1 MKNVYFK
8 FERVHLLSL
17 IYMSYRKSPTLV
29 PSKLCLC
36 LPTEWPL
43 LPFLSEEHCRIA
55 DSLHITRFCELSSD
69 LDLHRIQFL
78 ESHYTN
84 DRSFTGRRGVWLC
97 VCKTVA
103 PPPHTMFFFPEG
115 FRVKIFIF
123 FLVCVW
129 SKWNWKW
136 CLVMLPVSWIF
147 SKRES
152 LKFTVH
158 LVKLLWDFGL
168 GRSNVVYN
176 CLMEPDWEI
185 AGGLLLDLSSGL
197 ESFWV
202 SPKYHTTP
210 SLKLE
215 ASQSLKC
222 DGSLTLRS
230 SQTSKPMK
238 LSFLGYRKKNC
249 CNSGCKFFWLS
260 LTYCRLEKLLDSS
273 SSSSLSRSILCLF
286 SGISCVFATC
296 VAVYNY
302 KTTMF
307 QSKRKKKSII
317 ENEWIVAE
325 AKETFKEV
333 L

>member
-17 IYMSYRKSPTLV
+17 IYMSSRKSPTLV

-69 LDLHRIQFL
+69 LDLHGIQFL

-84 DRSFTGRRGVWLC
+84 DCSFAGRRGVWLC

-103 PPPHTMFFFPEG
+103 PPTRHTMFFFPRG
-115 FRVKIFIF
+115 ISGQNFHF
-123 FLVCVW
+123 FLSVYGQNGTESAW
-129 SKWNWKW
+129 YW
-136 CLVMLPVSWIF
+136 VMLPVSWIF
-147 SKRES
+147 SKGES
-152 LKFTVH
+152 FKFTVH

-168 GRSNVVYN
+168 GRSCVQ
-176 CLMEPDWEI
+176 LFDGTWLRD
-185 AGGLLLDLSSGL
+185 LLLDLSSGL

-202 SPKYHTTP
+202 SPKYHTTS

-249 CNSGCKFFWLS
+249 CNSGCKFFWLP

-286 SGISCVFATC
+286 SAISCLFATC

-307 QSKRKKKSII
+307 QSKRKKK
-317 ENEWIVAE
+317 A
-325 AKETFKEV
+325 
-333 L
+333 

>member
-1 MKNVYFK
+1 MYQKIYSWKGISF
-8 FERVHLLSL
+8 SL
-17 IYMSYRKSPTLV
+17 QYGQKLQASCAL
-29 PSKLCLC
+29 PSLN
-36 LPTEWPL
+36 PDPI
-43 LPFLSEEHCRIA
+43 PSHA
-55 DSLHITRFCELSSD
+55 SLET
-69 LDLHRIQFL
+69 
-78 ESHYTN
+78 
-84 DRSFTGRRGVWLC
+84 
-97 VCKTVA
+97 
-103 PPPHTMFFFPEG
+103 
-115 FRVKIFIF
+115 
-123 FLVCVW
+123 
-129 SKWNWKW
+129 
-136 CLVMLPVSWIF
+136 
-147 SKRES
+147 
-152 LKFTVH
+152 
-158 LVKLLWDFGL
+158 
-168 GRSNVVYN
+168 YN
-176 CLMEPDWEI
+176 CLVEPDWEI

>member
-1 MKNVYFK
+1 MILWAIKRPWSSWDPISRITLHKWLFIRWTSRRLIMCLQNCCAPHPSHNVFFFQRDFGWK
-8 FERVHLLSL
+8 FSF
-17 IYMSYRKSPTLV
+17 
-29 PSKLCLC
+29 
-36 LPTEWPL
+36 
-43 LPFLSEEHCRIA
+43 FLSVCMVKMELKVHGVGWCYRYLGYFPKERA
-55 DSLHITRFCELSSD
+55 LSSSYTWSYCAI
-69 LDLHRIQFL
+69 LAL
-78 ESHYTN
+78 E
-84 DRSFTGRRGVWLC
+84 G
-97 VCKTVA
+97 
-103 PPPHTMFFFPEG
+103 
-115 FRVKIFIF
+115 
-123 FLVCVW
+123 
-129 SKWNWKW
+129 
-136 CLVMLPVSWIF
+136 
-147 SKRES
+147 
-152 LKFTVH
+152 
-158 LVKLLWDFGL
+158 
-168 GRSNVVYN
+168 VVYN
-176 CLMEPDWEI
+176 CLMEPDLEI

-210 SLKLE
+210 TLKLE

-286 SGISCVFATC
+286 SAISCVFATC

-307 QSKRKKKSII
+307 QSKRKKK
-317 ENEWIVAE
+317 A
-325 AKETFKEV
+325 
-333 L
+333 

>member
-1 MKNVYFK
+1 MKNVDFK

-29 PSKLCLC
+29 PSKLYLC

-43 LPFLSEEHCRIA
+43 LPFRSEEHCRIT

-103 PPPHTMFFFPEG
+103 PPPPHTMFFFPEG

-129 SKWNWKW
+129 WKWNWKW

-152 LKFTVH
+152 FKFTIH

-168 GRSNVVYN
+168 GRSCVQ
-176 CLMEPDWEI
+176 LFDGTWWEI

-197 ESFWV
+197 EST
-202 SPKYHTTP
+202 PAPPPHYHVPSCIFFLEFLAFLQLVLLFTTI
-210 SLKLE
+210 
-215 ASQSLKC
+215 
-222 DGSLTLRS
+222 
-230 SQTSKPMK
+230 
-238 LSFLGYRKKNC
+238 
-249 CNSGCKFFWLS
+249 
-260 LTYCRLEKLLDSS
+260 KLL
-273 SSSSLSRSILCLF
+273 CF
-286 SGISCVFATC
+286 NQKG
-296 VAVYNY
+296 
-302 KTTMF
+302 
-307 QSKRKKKSII
+307 KKKHNWKRVNSRRGKR
-317 ENEWIVAE
+317 NV
-325 AKETFKEV
+325 
-333 L
+333 

>member
-1 MKNVYFK
+1 MKNFLFK

-43 LPFLSEEHCRIA
+43 LPFRSEEHCRIT

-69 LDLHRIQFL
+69 LDPHRIQFL

-84 DRSFTGRRGVWLC
+84 DRSFAGNRGVWLC

-123 FLVCVW
+123 SLVCVW
-129 SKWNWKW
+129 WKWNWKW
-136 CLVMLPVSWIF
+136 CLVMLPISWIF

-152 LKFTVH
+152 FKFTVH

-168 GRSNVVYN
+168 GRSCVQ
-176 CLMEPDWEI
+176 LFDGTWLRD
-185 AGGLLLDLSSGL
+185 LLLDLSSGL
-197 ESFWV
+197 EST
-202 SPKYHTTP
+202 PAPPPHYHVP
-210 SLKLE
+210 
-215 ASQSLKC
+215 
-222 DGSLTLRS
+222 
-230 SQTSKPMK
+230 
-238 LSFLGYRKKNC
+238 
-249 CNSGCKFFWLS
+249 
-260 LTYCRLEKLLDSS
+260 
-273 SSSSLSRSILCLF
+273 
-286 SGISCVFATC
+286 SCVFSLEFLAFLQL
-296 VAVYNY
+296 VLLF
-302 KTTMF
+302 TTIKLLCF
-307 QSKRKKKSII
+307 NQKGKKKSII

-325 AKETFKEV
+325 AKETLKEV

>member
-84 DRSFTGRRGVWLC
+84 DRSFAGRRGVWLC

-103 PPPHTMFFFPEG
+103 PPPPHTMFFFPEG

-152 LKFTVH
+152 FKFTVH

-168 GRSNVVYN
+168 GRSCVQLFDGTWLRDCWWFALRFV
-176 CLMEPDWEI
+176 LWLRI
-185 AGGLLLDLSSGL
+185 FLGFSK
-197 ESFWV
+197 V
-202 SPKYHTTP
+202 SYHTVTKTW
-210 SLKLE
+210 SITVFEMWWLI
-215 ASQSLKC
+215 
-222 DGSLTLRS
+222 D
-230 SQTSKPMK
+230 TS
-238 LSFLGYRKKNC
+238 
-249 CNSGCKFFWLS
+249 
-260 LTYCRLEKLLDSS
+260 
-273 SSSSLSRSILCLF
+273 
-286 SGISCVFATC
+286 
-296 VAVYNY
+296 
-302 KTTMF
+302 
-307 QSKRKKKSII
+307 
-317 ENEWIVAE
+317 
-325 AKETFKEV
+325 
-333 L
+333 